1 MESRGH
7 AVPTFHP
14 ADDAYELMETLSKTD
29 PVEASGLIRIAI
41 IDDDADLLRLLQTV
55 LASTP
60 GFAVPQVFSD
70 SKTAFRKLSRT
81 RIDMALVDLT
91 IPGDSGL
98 RLIRKF
104 VESGRVPHVVAFTS
118 SDDEV
123 SVLEALRAG
132 AQGYWVK
139 SASLDEL
146 VEAMQRASR
155 GEPML
160 SRVAYQ
166 AILSRIQGPARPSKF
181 QNLSKTETNVLALTA
196 DGLSCGDISKRLQVS
211 VHTIYVHNKRILK
224 KLGVESRSAAIA
236 LFREQAESFQT

>member
-1 MESRGH
+1 MEN
-7 AVPTFHP
+7 V
-14 ADDAYELMETLSKTD
+14 SKTD
-29 PVEASGLIRIAI
+29 PGEASGLIRVAI

-55 LASTP
+55 LAATP

-70 SKTAFRKLSRT
+70 SKTAFRKLSRV

-104 VESGRVPHVVAFTS
+104 VESARVPHVVAFTS

-132 AQGYWVK
+132 AKGYWVK
-139 SASLDEL
+139 SASLDDL
-146 VEAMQRASR
+146 VEALQRASR

>member
-1 MESRGH
+1 
-7 AVPTFHP
+7 
-14 ADDAYELMETLSKTD
+14 METLSKTD
-29 PVEASGLIRIAI
+29 SAESSGSIRVAI

-55 LASTP
+55 LAATP
-60 GFAVPQVFSD
+60 GFAVPLVFSD
-70 SKTAFRKLSRT
+70 SKTAFRKLART

-123 SVLEALRAG
+123 SILEALRAG
-132 AQGYWVK
+132 AKGYWVK
-139 SASLDEL
+139 SASLDDL
-146 VEAMQRASR
+146 VEALQRASR

>member
-1 MESRGH
+1 MEPQSQVL
-7 AVPTFHP
+7 AS
-14 ADDAYELMETLSKTD
+14 ED
-29 PVEASGLIRIAI
+29 PGLIRVAI
-41 IDDDADLLRLLQTV
+41 IDDDADLLRLLQSV

-60 GFAVPQVFSD
+60 GFAVPLVFSD
-70 SKTAFRKLSRT
+70 SKTAFRKLARS

-104 VESGRVPHVVAFTS
+104 VESGHVPHVVAFTS

-123 SVLEALRAG
+123 SVLEALKAG
-132 AQGYWVK
+132 AKGYWVK
-139 SASLDEL
+139 SASPDEL
-146 VEAMQRASR
+146 VGALQRASR

-160 SRVAYQ
+160 SRAAYQ

>member
-1 MESRGH
+1 
-7 AVPTFHP
+7 
-14 ADDAYELMETLSKTD
+14 METPKNAD
-29 PVEASGLIRIAI
+29 PGVDSALIRVAI

-55 LASTP
+55 LAAAP
-60 GFAVPQVFSD
+60 GFAVPQVYAD
-70 SKTAFRKLSRT
+70 SKTAFRKLVRT

-91 IPGDSGL
+91 IPGHSGL
-98 RLIRKF
+98 RLIRKL
-104 VESGRVPHVVAFTS
+104 VESGRVLHVVAFTS

-132 AQGYWVK
+132 AKGYWVK
-139 SASLDEL
+139 SASLDDL
-146 VEAMQRASR
+146 VEALQRASR

-166 AILSRIQGPARPSKF
+166 AILARIQGPARPSRF

-196 DGLSCGDISKRLQVS
+196 DGLSCGDIAKRLQVS

-224 KLGVESRSAAIA
+224 KLAVGSRSAAIA
-236 LFREQAESFQT
+236 MFREQAESFQT